1 MILSILGFLFTLY
14 SIYMGVIYLLAFTLF
29 FKETKTG
36 RAFVSGARSVIKEFL
51 ITMVIAAV
59 VILVLVN
66 YAPWVLDAM
75 DANGYLFLA
84 FAMGLIGFY
93 YAMSYFFTRTRLG
106 SALLVN
112 ALKWRKHL
120 LLGLVVWGVIMVA
133 LNKYA
138 AREAA
143 TPAPQQDMA
152 ASARQ
157 GETVEVDLK

>member
-14 SIYMGVIYLLAFTLF
+14 SIYMGVIYFLAFTLF
-29 FKETKTG
+29 FKETKRG
-36 RAFVSGARSVIKEFL
+36 RAFVSGARTVIKEFS
-51 ITMVIAAV
+51 ITMVIGFI
-59 VILVLVN
+59 VIFALVN

-106 SALLVN
+106 SALLAN
-112 ALKWRKHL
+112 ALKWRKYL
-120 LLGLVVWGVIMVA
+120 LLGLVVWGVIMLA

-143 TPAPQQDMA
+143 SLAPQDA
-152 ASARQ
+152 APAQQ
-157 GETVEVDLK
+157 GGTVEVDLK

>member
-14 SIYMGVIYLLAFTLF
+14 SIYMGVIYLFAFTLF

-36 RAFVSGARSVIKEFL
+36 RAFVSGARSLIKEFL
-51 ITMVIAAV
+51 ITMAMALVIIIAL
-59 VILVLVN
+59 IN

-84 FAMGLIGFY
+84 FALGLIGFY
-93 YAMSYFFTRTRLG
+93 YAMSYFFTKSRFG
-106 SALLVN
+106 SALLAN

-120 LLGLVVWGVIMVA
+120 LLGLVAWGVIMFA

-143 TPAPQQDMA
+143 SLAPQDVA
-152 ASARQ
+152 ASVQQ
-157 GETVEVDLK
+157 GGTVEVDLK